1 MKVLLYFENQK
12 VMKQSGIGRALS
24 HQKKALELAGVDY
37 TLNKKED
44 FDVAHINTLFF
55 ASHKVLKKC
64 KKKNKKVIVHGHSTV
79 EDFYNSFRH
88 WKLIAPFYNRL
99 ILRMYRK
106 ADYIITPTPYSKR
119 LIEGY
124 KGVKCPVVAVS
135 NGIDLQR
142 YTSVT
147 VTPEDNIS
155 LRKQFNIGEN
165 DKIVMGIG
173 FLFQRKGVHD
183 FIEIAKRMPD
193 VKFIWFGKGSYFIN
207 TKSVAKA
214 LKKKPSNLILPGY
227 VPQEVIIK
235 MLKMSN
241 CFFFPSYEETEGIV
255 LLEALATK
263 TPVLIRDI
271 GVFDYL
277 TDGVDCYKASNNDG
291 FIEKLN
297 YIINNDNQEVINNG
311 YKIAEER
318 TLDIIGEEL
327 NKHYNIVLNNK

>member
-1 MKVLLYFENQK
+1 MKALLYFENQK

-24 HQKKALELAGVDY
+24 HQKKALELANVDY
-37 TLNKKED
+37 TLNHKED

-55 ASHKVLKKC
+55 NSYKVLKKC
-64 KKKNKKVIVHGHSTV
+64 KKRNKKVIVHGHSTV

-124 KGVKCPVVAVS
+124 KGVSCPVVAVS
-135 NGIDLQR
+135 NGIDLEK
-142 YTSVT
+142 YSSVE
-147 VTPEDNIS
+147 VTNEDNIN

-173 FLFQRKGVHD
+173 FLFARKGVHD
-183 FIEIAKRMPD
+183 FIEIAKKMPD
-193 VKFIWFGKGSYFIN
+193 VKFIWFGKGSFFIN
-207 TKSVAKA
+207 TKNVAKA

-235 MLKMSN
+235 MLKISD

-263 TPVLIRDI
+263 SPVLVRDI

-277 TDGVDCYKASNNDG
+277 TDGVNCYKASDNEG
-291 FIEKLN
+291 FINKIN
-297 YIINNDNQEVINNG
+297 YIINNDNTDVINNG
-311 YKIAEER
+311 YEIAKER
-318 TLDIIGEEL
+318 TLDIIGEKLKDSYNEVL
-327 NKHYNIVLNNK
+327 NK